1 MFENG
6 NYRRRKRRPKQI
18 LPNIAK
24 PSSTSS
30 SIPLDESSLSS
41 SESNH
46 QSLLISSNHDEDDLV
61 VHPTQYDRYSFIKN
75 EPRINATETKKRQ
88 RSSTPELE
96 HQQTKKSKT
105 VSAFSSIDALIAPSK
120 EIKSSSSDLSVSPCR
135 YNQAN
140 QNINNTNSHPSYL
153 SSLPPQYLS
162 LLTNGF
168 PLHPSYNRPYP
179 NK

>member
-18 LPNIAK
+18 LPNIGK
-24 PSSTSS
+24 SSSTSS

-46 QSLLISSNHDEDDLV
+46 QSLLISSNHDDEDLV
-61 VHPTQYDRYSFIKN
+61 NQHQYERYSFVKN
-75 EPRINATETKKRQ
+75 EPSISRPSNETKKRQ
-88 RSSTPELE
+88 RSETPELE

-120 EIKSSSSDLSVSPCR
+120 EIKSSDLSVSPCR
-135 YNQAN
+135 YNQVN
-140 QNINNTNSHPSYL
+140 QNINNNNSHPSYL

-168 PLHPSYNRPYP
+168 PLHPTYNRPYP